1 MRSVLSFV
9 CACVCLLSFLITESN
24 ADCSGRE
31 PGKRIYSGMSRI
43 VGKIQS
49 KKSCSGQK
57 AASCSTPASGC
68 SAPQAVPVSV
78 VVPVPVPVVVPVVVP
93 VSVPVLVASSQDCTS
108 GSCTAEESARSFQP
122 IRNSIAQHKA
132 NVQASEGRM
141 RHLGGSFGDGRFEG
155 VGFST
160 VSADAAI
167 QACCYYGQ
175 KTPVDIGVARGANG
189 WFATVL
195 YR

>member
-1 MRSVLSFV
+1 MRGLVSFV

-49 KKSCSGQK
+49 KKSCSGEK
-57 AASCSTPASGC
+57 AASCSTPAASASGC
-68 SAPQAVPVSV
+68 SAPQAVP
-78 VVPVPVPVVVPVVVP
+78 VPVVVP
-93 VSVPVLVASSQDCTS
+93 VSVPVLVASSQDCPS
-108 GSCTAEESARSFQP
+108 GSCTAEKSARSFQP

-141 RHLGGSFGDGRFEG
+141 RHLGGSFGAGRFEG

-175 KTPVDIGVARGANG
+175 KIPVDIGVARGANG

>member
-9 CACVCLLSFLITESN
+9 CACVCFLSFLVTESN
-24 ADCSGRE
+24 ADCSGRD
-31 PGKRIYSGMSRI
+31 PGKRIQAGMSRI
-43 VGKIQS
+43 VGKIQA
-49 KKSCSGQK
+49 KKSCSGEK
-57 AASCSTPASGC
+57 ASGCSTPAASGC
-68 SAPQAVPVSV
+68 SAPQIVPVA
-78 VVPVPVPVVVPVVVP
+78 VVVP
-93 VSVPVLVASSQDCTS
+93 VSVPVFVPVSVAPTEENCTS
-108 GSCTAEESARSFQP
+108 GSCTVQESARSFQP

-141 RHLGGSFGDGRFEG
+141 RHLGGSFGAGRYEG

-160 VSADAAI
+160 VSAEAAI

-175 KTPVDIGVARGANG
+175 KTPVDIGVARGQNG

>member
-9 CACVCLLSFLITESN
+9 CACVCLLSFLVTESN
-24 ADCSGRE
+24 ADCSGRD
-31 PGKRIYSGMSRI
+31 PGKRIQAGMSRI
-43 VGKIQS
+43 VGKIQA
-49 KKSCSGQK
+49 KKSCSGEK
-57 AASCSTPASGC
+57 ASGCSTPAASGC
-68 SAPQAVPVSV
+68 SAPQIVPVA
-78 VVPVPVPVVVPVVVP
+78 VVVP
-93 VSVPVLVASSQDCTS
+93 VSVAPTEENCTS
-108 GSCTAEESARSFQP
+108 GSCTVQESARSFQP

-141 RHLGGSFGDGRFEG
+141 RHLGGSFGAGRYEG

-160 VSADAAI
+160 VSAEAAI

-175 KTPVDIGVARGANG
+175 KTPVDIGVARGQNG